1 MLQNNIFIKNVIWYG
16 YAKNHNNKT
25 KKEFEEIKRFANIL
39 TQMEDNADCEKLK
52 EWIDNDLHKALY
64 NSEEK
69 EGEISYEGKFINLED
84 IDIIITTSCIQ
95 SY

>member
-1 MLQNNIFIKNVIWYG
+1 
-16 YAKNHNNKT
+16 
-25 KKEFEEIKRFANIL
+25 
-39 TQMEDNADCEKLK
+39 MEDNADCEKLK

-69 EGEISYEGKFINLED
+69 EGKISYECKFINLED